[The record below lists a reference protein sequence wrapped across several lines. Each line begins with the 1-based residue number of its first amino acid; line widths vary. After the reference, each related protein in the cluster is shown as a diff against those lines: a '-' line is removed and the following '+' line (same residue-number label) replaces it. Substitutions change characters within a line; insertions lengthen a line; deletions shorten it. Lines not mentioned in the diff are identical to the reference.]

1 MNKSQSK
8 EKEKGHKRKLFREAA
23 QASIDSL
30 REATQGIINTDCKKS
45 NVLKIID
52 VEYVKRNENKVTHC
66 TIVGKLDLN
75 TIISERLEKELKER
89 VPAITS
95 FPNHYFIEFEV
106 KSKVI
111 LREGDIYNK
120 HSGEDAAF
128 ASALI
133 KLYSSVKKTID
144 IINTVIMRH
153 IIKRS
158 CLAEEFAKAVE
169 KQKNILSKY

>member
-8 EKEKGHKRKLFREAA
+8 EREKGHKRKLFREAA

-30 REATQGIINTDCKKS
+30 REATQGIVSADCKKS
-45 NVLKIID
+45 QVLKIID
-52 VEYVKRNENKVTHC
+52 VEYVRRKEETHC

-75 TIISERLEKELKER
+75 MIMSEKLRKELKER
-89 VPAITS
+89 VPAIKS
-95 FPNHYFIEFEV
+95 FTNDYFINFRV

-111 LREGDIYNK
+111 LREGDVYNR

-133 KLYSSVKKTID
+133 KLYNSVKKTID

>member
-30 REATQGIINTDCKKS
+30 RKETQGIISADCKKS
-45 NVLKIID
+45 NVLKIIN
-52 VEYVKRNENKVTHC
+52 VEYVRRNTETHC

-75 TIISERLEKELKER
+75 IIISERLEKELKER

-111 LREGDIYNK
+111 LREGDTYNK

-144 IINTVIMRH
+144 IINTKIMRH
-153 IIKRS
+153 VIKRS
-158 CLAEEFAKAVE
+158 LLAEEFAKAVE

>member
-1 MNKSQSK
+1 MSKSQSK

-30 REATQGIINTDCKKS
+30 RETTQGIISADCKKS

-52 VEYVKRNENKVTHC
+52 IEYIRRKEETHC

-75 TIISERLEKELKER
+75 TIISERLGKELKER
-89 VPAITS
+89 VPAIKS
-95 FPNHYFIEFEV
+95 FPNHYFIKFKV

-153 IIKRS
+153 IVKRS

>member
-30 REATQGIINTDCKKS
+30 RKETQGIINTDCKKS

-52 VEYVKRNENKVTHC
+52 VEYIKRNENKVTHC

-75 TIISERLEKELKER
+75 TIISEKLRKELKER
-89 VPAITS
+89 VPTIKS
-95 FPNHYFIEFEV
+95 FSNDYFINFRV
-106 KSKVI
+106 NSKVI
-111 LREGDIYNK
+111 LREGDVYNR

-133 KLYSSVKKTID
+133 KLYNSVKKTID

-153 IIKRS
+153 VIKRS